1 MLQINKKIIIDENQN
16 PVAVVI
22 PIEEFKKIET
32 ILENYG
38 LAKLMEEVENDE
50 VLDYEEA
57 IKYYKSLENVEN

>member
-57 IKYYKSLENVEN
+57 IKYTKRFLK